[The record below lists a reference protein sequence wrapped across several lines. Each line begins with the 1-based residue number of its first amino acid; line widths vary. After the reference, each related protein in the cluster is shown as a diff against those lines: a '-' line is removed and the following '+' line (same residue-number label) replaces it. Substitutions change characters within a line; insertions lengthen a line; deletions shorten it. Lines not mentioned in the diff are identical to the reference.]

1 MARRWRAASNFRPI
15 ALHAG
20 HDIMPLCE
28 HLMENYGVIDQRN
41 ILDNLLLAGYG
52 RGQTLV
58 DRRDFSGEDMVHGLA
73 GEWTRVEV
81 ALDVDAERIARL
93 FLDTLGLTA

>member
-1 MARRWRAASNFRPI
+1 MRV
-15 ALHAG
+15 
-20 HDIMPLCE
+20 E
-28 HLMENYGVIDQRN
+28 
-41 ILDNLLLAGYG
+41 LAGYG

-73 GEWTRVEV
+73 GEWTKVEV
-81 ALDVDAERIARL
+81 ALDVDVERITRL